1 VLGVL
6 TGPVRVRNT
15 TSLDTRDVVTPQVGV
30 HEPNE
35 SAHVE
40 RPSSQHLAQ
49 VGDPRLFFGTLPL
62 GACILELLHLLGA
75 FVDER
80 AKKAKLV
87 ALELLV
93 EPFLD
98 LAAAFGVGGPV
109 GEVRFA
115 RTDSC

>member
-1 VLGVL
+1 LAPAFL
-6 TGPVRVRNT
+6 SFC
-15 TSLDTRDVVTPQVGV
+15 TSW
-30 HEPNE
+30 
-35 SAHVE
+35 AH
-40 RPSSQHLAQ
+40 
-49 VGDPRLFFGTLPL
+49 F
-62 GACILELLHLLGA
+62 
-75 FVDER
+75 DER